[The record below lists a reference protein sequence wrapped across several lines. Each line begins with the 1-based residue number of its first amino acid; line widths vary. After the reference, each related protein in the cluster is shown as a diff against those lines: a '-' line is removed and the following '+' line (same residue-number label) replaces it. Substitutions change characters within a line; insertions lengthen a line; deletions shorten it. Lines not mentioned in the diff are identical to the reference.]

1 MKKPRILIVDDD
13 PGIRKFIRSNL
24 EAREY
29 EVILAADGDEGL
41 KMVEAEMP
49 DLILLDIMMPK
60 VNGFEVCRRLRE
72 WTEIP
77 IIMLS
82 AREGEMDKV
91 KCLDCGADDYL
102 TKPFSL
108 RELLSRIKA
117 VMRRS
122 QPGGTAAGQSKF
134 VKDDLVVDFGGNT
147 VTLQGQPLNLTA
159 IENKIICYLAAN
171 AGRIITPNQL
181 LQHVWGEEYVGDYS
195 VLQVNICRL
204 RNKLQ
209 DDPKDPR
216 FIKTKPGI
224 GYMVIANND
233 KSSE

>member
-13 PGIRKFIRSNL
+13 PAIRKFIKANL

-29 EVILAADGDEGL
+29 EVLQATDGDEGL
-41 KMVEAEMP
+41 KAIETEMP

-60 VNGFEVCRRLRE
+60 VTGLEVCRRVRE

-77 IIMLS
+77 IIILS

-117 VMRRS
+117 VLRRS
-122 QPGGTAAGQSKF
+122 QDSNPTTGPSKYI
-134 VKDDLVVDFGGNT
+134 KDDLEVDFARNT
-147 VTLQGQPLNLTA
+147 ALLKGQMVDLTS
-159 IENKIICYLAAN
+159 IENKILVYLAVN

-181 LQHVWGEEYVGDYS
+181 LEHVWGEEYVGDYS
-195 VLQVNICRL
+195 VLQVNVCRL
-204 RNKLQ
+204 RSKLQ
-209 DDPKDPR
+209 DDAKNPR
-216 FIKTKPGI
+216 YIKTKPGI
-224 GYMVIANND
+224 GYMMIGNQ
-233 KSSE
+233 E